1 MRLDIV
7 VDTICP
13 WCFIGKRR
21 LEEAME
27 GITGETVEI
36 HWRPFLLNPD
46 MPDGGMDRQTYLS
59 TKFGGEHRA
68 ERVYDSI
75 RRAGLGNGIDFAF
88 DKIQRTPNSID
99 SHRLIRFAEKNATQD
114 ACEAMMERLFEAY
127 FLEGQDIGDLAVLTE
142 IGVAA
147 GLDREMLSAYL
158 ATDEDRAE
166 IYRENAEAHRLGVTG
181 VPCFVLDEKYAIA
194 GAQEPEVL
202 RRMFQTAAEG
212 AISAQSGSA

>member
-1 MRLDIV
+1 MKLDIV

-27 GITGETVEI
+27 GLAGEAVEI
-36 HWRPFLLNPD
+36 RCRPFVRTPD
-46 MPDGGMDRQTYLS
+46 LPDGGIDRQTYLS

-75 RRAGLGNGIDFAF
+75 RRAGQGNGIDFAF
-88 DKIQRTPNSID
+88 DRIQRTPNSVD
-99 SHRLIRFAEKNATQD
+99 SHRLIRFAERHASPD
-114 ACEAMMERLFEAY
+114 ACEAMVEQLFEAY
-127 FLEGQDIGDLAVLTE
+127 FLEGRDIGDLAVLTE

-147 GLDREMLSAYL
+147 GLDREALSAYL
-158 ATDEDRAE
+158 ASDEDRAE

-181 VPCFVLDEKYAIA
+181 VPCFILDDKYAIA
-194 GAQEPEVL
+194 GAQEAEVL

-212 AISAQSGSA
+212 ALSAQSGSA

>member
-1 MRLDIV
+1 MKLDIV

-27 GITGETVEI
+27 GIAGEAVEI
-36 HWRPFLLNPD
+36 RWRPFLLNPD

-75 RRAGLGNGIDFAF
+75 RRAGEGNGIDFAF
-88 DKIQRTPNSID
+88 EKIQRTPNSVD
-99 SHRLIRFAEKNATQD
+99 SHRLIRFAERNVSPEN
-114 ACEAMMERLFEAY
+114 CEVMVEQLFEAY
-127 FLEGQDIGDLAVLTE
+127 FREGLDIGDLAVLTE
-142 IGVAA
+142 VGVAA
-147 GLDREMLSAYL
+147 GLDQEALSAYL
-158 ATDEDRAE
+158 ASDEDRAE

-181 VPCFVLDEKYAIA
+181 VPCFILDEKYAIA

-212 AISAQSGSA
+212 ALSVQSGSA